1 MRNFHWF
8 WGSAQ
13 RRAIPF
19 AVLAWSMSSILTAI
33 AGPFSTIDT
42 MGFGTRLMYWS
53 GVIGVS
59 IIVGVGLRRIVV
71 RMYPAPAWRADLA
84 GSALIAVAFGT
95 ILTAFNAVVLG
106 YDAPVWAAL
115 AVNMLVVLLVS
126 LCVVVGRAYMRQAD
140 TGAAPD
146 AAVLSR
152 LVEDEGQA
160 DVARGPL
167 PPFLRSIDPEI
178 GSNVRWIEADD
189 HYLRV
194 HAPQG
199 SARVLKRFRDA
210 LDELS
215 GMPGLQVHR
224 SYWVRLDSVAAV
236 RADGRRHVAILSCG
250 TEVPVSRPYLT
261 GLKDA
266 GLFQDDAA

>member
-1 MRNFHWF
+1 MGILGWF
-8 WGSAQ
+8 LSSAQ
-13 RRAIPF
+13 RRAVLF

-59 IIVGVGLRRIVV
+59 IVVGVSIRRIVV
-71 RMYPAPAWRADLA
+71 RVYPTPAWRADLA
-84 GSALIAVAFGT
+84 GSTLIAVAFGT
-95 ILTAFNAVVLG
+95 IVTAFNALVLG
-106 YDAPVWAAL
+106 YAAPFWATL
-115 AVNMLVVLLVS
+115 SLNMLVVFLVS
-126 LCVVVGRAYMRQAD
+126 LCMVVGRAYMRHAD

-146 AAVLSR
+146 AVLS
-152 LVEDEGQA
+152 LPMEGEGQA
-160 DVARGPL
+160 DGTLGAL
-167 PPFLRSIDPEI
+167 PPFLRSVDPVI

-194 HAPQG
+194 HSPEG
-199 SARVLKRFRDA
+199 SVRVLKRFRDA

-215 GMPGLQVHR
+215 GLPGLQVHR
-224 SYWVRLDSVAAV
+224 SHWVRLDSVSAV